1 MGVAIRTAKEV
12 KDKWTNCK
20 KVAKRVFSDNRRE
33 SVKTGGGPK
42 PKEVSIAI
50 SNIIDLCKDSASFK
64 GIGSGVETDIPS
76 KEVKSLI
83 EKAKEM
89 SVEIHQFL
97 QNYSPNIAL
106 PKVGDS
112 ILNNYVDTTKGIT
125 EEERDALTSFYED
138 PVEKITEYDSD
149 SEEYEPALDLSFPQS
164 PQDQSLNTTFLES
177 LSNTSA
183 SQISVSRSSC
193 PHSAVSKISASLQTP
208 GPSGIS
214 IARKGGS
221 KLPTKRRK
229 TQEDVFDMQCK
240 MYEKELLK
248 QDKEIERLDLQIDL
262 LKSMKRNPS
271 IPVSP
276 SVNQLLLGSL
286 LNI

>member
-1 MGVAIRTAKEV
+1 MVKYTKAQIWQTIAQQTSALGVAIRTAKEV

-64 GIGSGVETDIPS
+64 GIGSGVETDIS
-76 KEVKSLI
+76 
-83 EKAKEM
+83 
-89 SVEIHQFL
+89 
-97 QNYSPNIAL
+97 N
-106 PKVGDS
+106 
-112 ILNNYVDTTKGIT
+112 
-125 EEERDALTSFYED
+125 ED

-164 PQDQSLNTTFLES
+164 PQDRGTLSLNTTFLES
-177 LSNTSA
+177 LSNKSA

-193 PHSAVSKISASLQTP
+193 PHSAVSQISASFQTP
-208 GPSGIS
+208 GPSDIS

-221 KLPTKRRK
+221 KQPTKRRK

-262 LKSMKRNPS
+262 LKYMKRNPS